1 MGKCRVKAHVLKN
14 ISKPI
19 ANWYKDMAG
28 KAFSELEQVD
38 HDYYHNLI
46 AFTTV
51 EYNPA
56 DGLVYCGITAADND
70 ILFTF
75 DPASKKFE
83 SLHYERVGEK
93 YDVKIHRSLILDD
106 DGMMYGAT
114 AGLIE
119 PFQYLEAPGGKIFSL
134 NPKTKEIRILAIPAP
149 HEYIQT
155 IAMDKKRKIIYG
167 FTWPLN
173 KFFRFDLKTGKTTNF
188 EAIGAGPHI
197 PAVDDDGNLW
207 GTWAMFGSS
216 DKRLLKYL
224 PDEDRIDFIRTLLP
238 KMHGN
243 DGGDIDGMLNGGD
256 GYIYVGTVSGGL
268 VRLDPKNAEF
278 EYLGKPYPG
287 TRLAG
292 LCIGKD
298 GLLYGGGGENYN
310 TFVFA
315 YDREKKQFRDNVRLY
330 DADMNASC
338 VIVHHIT
345 ITDDG
350 TVYAAETDN
359 LERSGFLWEVGRS
372 R

>member
-1 MGKCRVKAHVLKN
+1 MASQVKAYVLKD

-19 ANWYKDMAG
+19 ANWGVFAG
-28 KAFSELEQVD
+28 KAYSEIGSIEEE
-38 HDYYHNLI
+38 YYHNLI

-56 DGLVYCGITAADND
+56 DGLVYCGITACDND

-83 SLHYERVGEK
+83 SLNYQKVGEK
-93 YDVKIHRSLILDD
+93 YDIKIHRSLILDD

-114 AGLIE
+114 AGLPE
-119 PFQYLEAPGGKIFSL
+119 PFEYLKAPGGKVFSL
-134 NPKTKEIRILAIPAP
+134 NTKTKEIKILDIPCP
-149 HEYIQT
+149 HDYIQC

-167 FTWPLN
+167 YTWPLN
-173 KFFRFDLKTGKTTNF
+173 KFFRFDLATGKSTNF

-197 PAVDDDGNLW
+197 PAVDDAGNLW
-207 GTWAMFGSS
+207 GSWATFGSG
-216 DKRLLKYL
+216 DKRLMRYH
-224 PDEDRIDFIRTLLP
+224 PDEGVIDFNRTLLP
-238 KMHGN
+238 KLHGN
-243 DGGDIDGMLNGGD
+243 DGGDIDGMVNGGD

-310 TFVFA
+310 TYIFA
-315 YDREKKQFRDNVRLY
+315 YDRESKKFYPNVRLH
-330 DADMNASC
+330 DTDSNAAC
-338 VIVHHIT
+338 VIVHHIC

-359 LERSGFLWEVGRS
+359 LERSGYLFECKPGY
-372 R
+372 